1 MNNLKDNSTIQ
12 CNIHQDSYAAMN
24 LIKQKIN
31 HGRSIGIKSKYAEE
45 LLNKVVGLM
54 DCSQYTDKNQNCY
67 YCHMTAILHKKTSEL
82 IIKAK
87 PLSL

>member
-1 MNNLKDNSTIQ
+1 MNNLKDDLIIQ

-45 LLNKVVGLM
+45 LLKNVFSLM
-54 DCSQYTDKNQNCY
+54 DCSQYTDKSQDCH
-67 YCHMTAILHKKTSEL
+67 YCRMNAILHKKTSEL
-82 IIKAK
+82 ILKAK